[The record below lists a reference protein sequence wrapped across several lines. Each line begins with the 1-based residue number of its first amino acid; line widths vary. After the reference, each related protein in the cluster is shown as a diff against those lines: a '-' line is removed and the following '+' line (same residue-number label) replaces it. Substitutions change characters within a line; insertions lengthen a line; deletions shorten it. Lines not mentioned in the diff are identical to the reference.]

1 MGRNLLSLL
10 FLLAIVSGCSDE
22 SCQSDPTTEFNMAIE
37 TLVKDK
43 DDSRYLRLI
52 ENGLDVNY
60 QNSCGA
66 SMLHISTIV
75 GDESLVTLLL
85 SKSANPNVLNWQG
98 ESPVFMAAQ
107 WAEDDILVK
116 LLQVGADPN
125 AVAGELAYSPLMIAV
140 LNEHLSTVEI
150 LVKHGAAPDYTND
163 AGVSAIS
170 IARENGYR
178 KLLAVLETKVP

>member
-10 FLLAIVSGCSDE
+10 FLLAVVSGCSDE

-37 TLVKDK
+37 TLVKEK

-85 SKSANPNVLNWQG
+85 SKSANPN
-98 ESPVFMAAQ
+98 
-107 WAEDDILVK
+107 
-116 LLQVGADPN
+116 

-150 LVKHGAAPDYTND
+150 LVKHGADPDYTND